1 MSNPAQKIDPAHVT
15 FTGSIP
21 EVYDT
26 YLGPYLFEFSA
37 KDLADRIKNKI
48 PENGKILEIACGTGI
63 STYYLRQTLPE
74 TVKITA
80 TDLNPAM
87 LDFAK
92 NKHGNLANVTF
103 EIADALSLPFEKND
117 FDAIIC
123 QFGIMFFPDKGAG
136 LSEMARVLK
145 PGGTM
150 AFNVWDSMENN
161 KAVKIA
167 HETISR
173 FFDSHPPQ
181 FLHTPFGFYDIDHIK
196 NLMALA
202 KLNNIAAHI
211 LSETAEGHEAAN
223 IAKGTV
229 EGNPGVLEINE
240 RANASA
246 EEITKAVTKAL
257 EATYGSSP
265 ITTELQALV
274 FIAEKLDA

>member
-1 MSNPAQKIDPAHVT
+1 MSNPSHVA

-37 KDLADRIKNKI
+37 KDLAGRIKNKI

-63 STYYLRQTLPE
+63 STDYLRQALPE
-74 TVKITA
+74 TVTITA

-92 NKHGNLANVTF
+92 DKRGHLTNVNF
-103 EIADALSLPFEKND
+103 DVADALSLPFEDND
-117 FDAIIC
+117 FDAVVC
-123 QFGIMFFPDKGAG
+123 QFGIMFFPDKSAG
-136 LSEMARVLK
+136 LAEMTRVLK

-161 KAVKIA
+161 QAVKIA

-173 FFDSHPPQ
+173 YFDSHPPQ

-196 NLMALA
+196 NLMAQVQ
-202 KLNNIAAHI
+202 LNNIAAHI
-211 LSETAEGHEAAN
+211 LSETSEEHEAAS

-246 EEITKAVTKAL
+246 EEITQAVTQAL
-257 EATYGSSP
+257 EATYGPSP
-265 ITTELQALV
+265 INTELQALV

>member
-1 MSNPAQKIDPAHVT
+1 MSNPTQKTNPAHAA

-37 KDLADRIKNKI
+37 RDLADRIKNKI
-48 PENGKILEIACGTGI
+48 PERGKILEIACGTGI
-63 STYYLRQTLPE
+63 STYYLRQALPE
-74 TVKITA
+74 TVIITA

-92 NKHGNLANVTF
+92 NKHGHLTNVTF
-103 EIADALSLPFEKND
+103 DVADALSLPFEAND
-117 FDAIIC
+117 FDAVVC

-136 LSEMARVLK
+136 LTEMARVLK

-173 FFDSHPPQ
+173 FFDHNPPQ
-181 FLHTPFGFYDIDHIK
+181 FLHTPFGFHDIDHIK
-196 NLMALA
+196 TLMAQA
-202 KLNNIAAHI
+202 QLNNISAHT
-211 LSETAEGHEAAN
+211 LSETAEAHEAAN
-223 IAKGTV
+223 IAKGAV

-246 EEITKAVTKAL
+246 AEITQAVTEAL
-257 EATYGSSP
+257 EATYGPSP

-274 FIAEKLDA
+274 FIAEKL

>member
-1 MSNPAQKIDPAHVT
+1 MSNPSHVA

-37 KDLADRIKNKI
+37 KDLAGRIKNKI

-63 STYYLRQTLPE
+63 STDYLRQALPE
-74 TVKITA
+74 TVTITA

-92 NKHGNLANVTF
+92 GKRGHLTNVTF
-103 EIADALSLPFEKND
+103 DVADALSLPFEDND
-117 FDAIIC
+117 FDAVVC
-123 QFGIMFFPDKGAG
+123 QFGIMFFPDKSAG
-136 LSEMARVLK
+136 LAEMTRVLK

-161 KAVKIA
+161 QAVKIA

-173 FFDSHPPQ
+173 YFDSHPPQ

-196 NLMALA
+196 DLMAQVQ
-202 KLNNIAAHI
+202 LNNIAAHI
-211 LSETAEGHEAAN
+211 LSETSEEHEATS

-246 EEITKAVTKAL
+246 EEITQAVTQAL
-257 EATYGSSP
+257 EATYGPSP

-274 FIAEKLDA
+274 FIAEKLNA